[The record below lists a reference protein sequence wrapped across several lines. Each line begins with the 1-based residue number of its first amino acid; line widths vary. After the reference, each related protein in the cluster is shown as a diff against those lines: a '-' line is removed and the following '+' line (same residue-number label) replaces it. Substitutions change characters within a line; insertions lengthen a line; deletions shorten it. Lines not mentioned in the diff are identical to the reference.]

1 MGKFVYYLYLVIP
14 FLKHFPIFVNDTLR
28 VYVFERLYKK
38 INLFLPEA
46 FVPFSQIFFF
56 FKHN

>member
-56 FKHN
+56 